1 MGIAMEP
8 MKRNGEES
16 GSKEKR
22 KYPRINLEV
31 QVSCVSLNRE
41 GLPMDQNK
49 GYLKDVSQGGVAI
62 EADEKPLSDRLVVVF
77 TDAENQAVGILGKVA
92 YAKKMRNGNHWIG
105 LSFLAET
112 KENIDFVSKAVKLYH
127 YYKNA
132 IVD

>member
-1 MGIAMEP
+1 MGLAMEP
-8 MKRNGEES
+8 MKRTGEES

-22 KYPRINLEV
+22 KYPRINLKV

-41 GLPMDQNK
+41 GLPIDQNK

-92 YAKKMRNGNHWIG
+92 YAKKMRNGKHWIG
-105 LSFLAET
+105 LSFLAEA